1 MLYEFHAFSFSIS
14 MLFKKHHVMEIT
26 IGHSHHTSYVNLLV
40 QKCMFEHKYDM
51 DCKQARFTLIEL
63 KTYIHMYNQAYS
75 SNQKKR
81 HKLFQIFCKW
91 QECKIALFAWV
102 PHMGSII
109 EHHSTR
115 HIPIDL
121 LRVLNRVASK
131 GLVNKSASWS
141 LVPTCS
147 STMHLFSTS
156 SLMKWWRMS
165 ICLVLECWTGFL
177 EILIA
182 LMLSQKRVR
191 VPWLNP

>member
-1 MLYEFHAFSFSIS
+1 MQSSIHAFHVSMFYEFHAFSFSIS

-26 IGHSHHTSYVNLLV
+26 TGHSHQTSYVNLLV

-81 HKLFQIFCKW
+81 HKLFQKFLQVTRMQNSSLCLSSPYGVNHK
-91 QECKIALFAWV
+91 
-102 PHMGSII
+102 S
-109 EHHSTR
+109 HHSTR

-131 GLVNKSASWS
+131 GLVNRSAS
-141 LVPTCS
+141 
-147 STMHLFSTS
+147 
-156 SLMKWWRMS
+156 
-165 ICLVLECWTGFL
+165 
-177 EILIA
+177 
-182 LMLSQKRVR
+182 
-191 VPWLNP
+191 